1 MLWQNFNTFDMGCRR
16 ESGRKLTASGA
27 ATCSMLTRTRAILLH
42 HVRYSDNSL
51 IAHFYTEEYGRLS
64 VMVKGISSRRGSAR
78 FNYFQPLNIFNTEL
92 YYYENRELHNLKEM
106 SLAYVPQ
113 RIYGDIQRSSVA
125 MFISEILHSIIREQD
140 VNRMLFDFIE
150 SSVIS
155 LDNMTEGISNF
166 HLWFLVA
173 FTDYAGI
180 GPSRTSGDG
189 YYFDMLTGQF
199 TPVQPMHRDFLEPQ
213 SAQVL
218 NRLLLMPAEETGSLR
233 LSGEERTDLITS
245 LLK

>member
-1 MLWQNFNTFDMGCRR
+1 
-16 ESGRKLTASGA
+16 
-27 ATCSMLTRTRAILLH
+27 MLTRTKAILLH

-51 IAHFYTEEYGRLS
+51 IAHFYTQEYGRLS
-64 VMVKGISSRRGSAR
+64 VMAKGISSRRGSAR

-106 SLAYVPQ
+106 SLAYVPK
-113 RIYGDIQRSSVA
+113 RIHGDVYRSSVA
-125 MFISEILHSIIREQD
+125 MFISEILYSIIREQD

-155 LDNMTEGISNF
+155 LDCMTEGISNF

-180 GPSRTSGDG
+180 GPSRTSSGNF
-189 YYFDMLTGQF
+189 YFDMLTGQF
-199 TPVQPMHRDFLEPQ
+199 TPLQPMHLDFLDPE
-213 SAQVL
+213 SAGIL
-218 NRLLLMPAEETGSLR
+218 NMLLQMPAEEIGSLR
-233 LSGEERTDLITS
+233 LSGDERTGLLTM
-245 LLK
+245 LLKYYTLHLPGIRQIRSLQVLKDIFR